1 MRTSRGGGVILVGAA
16 GVGKTRLLDE
26 VLDRPPF
33 STWSTTRFV
42 ATEPSRTVP
51 LAALFSLLPPAP
63 VGDRSQMLA
72 YLRSSLLER
81 ADGRRVLVAVDD
93 AHLLDDVSAAFL
105 GELVHR
111 DDIVLAVTARSGTPM
126 PSPLTGLWTSGVLE
140 RVDIDPLD
148 AAATLEL
155 AEDVVGGSIDP
166 SLGAEVV
173 ALSGGNPLLIRE
185 ILLDASSSGTVRPE
199 SGAWTSVAPLRSG
212 PRVQELVLARTG
224 RLPAEARAVLDLVAI
239 ADPLDL
245 ALLDDQESEHLDR
258 LEREGLVEL
267 RRGEVGLHARVEHP
281 LVGEAIA
288 ASLPTRRRLE
298 VLRALSDRTA
308 TAGCPNE
315 GDALRAARWALLA
328 GDVPPARLAA
338 AAANESLRTF
348 DLDTAAELAECA
360 LSTGPCSDAAI
371 VLADVRRLQGNTEA
385 ARRAVEE
392 GLADATDEHQRARAT
407 EVLALLLTHQ
417 LGRPSE
423 AVELLRATAAGL
435 GDAGLARRLDG
446 MATHLSGLLGAYPEV
461 VTATRQ
467 AIEVEGLDPDE
478 RAVLLHN
485 LVYAQVMLGQI
496 DGVDDRIQEALELG
510 APSATQ
516 EIVDLLWA
524 LRTGVHVQRG
534 ELADGARLAEAHIE
548 RCRADGHVFITTGA
562 ILCQLLAHL
571 GSVRVFDLADELLAG
586 RGGPDAFGVT
596 PIILGTAAYARA
608 RSGDPDG
615 ARALL
620 AQVPDDLED
629 DRTLPFVAAGRAALL
644 TAVGE
649 PLQAAEVALE
659 GGQRAV
665 ETTHAAFGI
674 VALHAGVG
682 CGRSATLA
690 ELLGSAAADVD
701 GALLRTM
708 ADHAVAWR
716 DQDAKA
722 LDAAAM
728 SFALMDARPHA
739 ASGFAHA
746 AATYEPDSAAA
757 RRAAARA
764 ALWNEAASPFRVPS
778 VDVVSPLTDRELDI
792 ARRAATGQSSRA
804 IADDVY
810 LSVRTVD
817 NHLRNA
823 YRKLGVNGRPELVEV
838 LDPLPP
844 GGAGLC
850 DGRADN

>member
-665 ETTHAAFGI
+665 ETTHAAFGRRPPCRGGLRSERHPGR
-674 VALHAGVG
+674 AARFRR
-682 CGRSATLA
+682 CGR
-690 ELLGSAAADVD
+690 
-701 GALLRTM
+701 R
-708 ADHAVAWR
+708 
-716 DQDAKA
+716 
-722 LDAAAM
+722 
-728 SFALMDARPHA
+728 
-739 ASGFAHA
+739 
-746 AATYEPDSAAA
+746 
-757 RRAAARA
+757 RRAAPHHGGPCGCVAGPGREGARCR
-764 ALWNEAASPFRVPS
+764 S
-778 VDVVSPLTDRELDI
+778 DVVRADGCASSCRVGLRPRCGHLRAGLGGRETGRGPGRAVERGGVPLPRAVGRRRVTTHRSRARHRPPGRDGAVEPGDRRRRVSLGAHRRQPPPERLPEARGERTSG
-792 ARRAATGQSSRA
+792 ARRGARPAPSWRGG
-804 IADDVY
+804 
-810 LSVRTVD
+810 LVRW
-817 NHLRNA
+817 A
-823 YRKLGVNGRPELVEV
+823 
-838 LDPLPP
+838 
-844 GGAGLC
+844 C
-850 DGRADN
+850 